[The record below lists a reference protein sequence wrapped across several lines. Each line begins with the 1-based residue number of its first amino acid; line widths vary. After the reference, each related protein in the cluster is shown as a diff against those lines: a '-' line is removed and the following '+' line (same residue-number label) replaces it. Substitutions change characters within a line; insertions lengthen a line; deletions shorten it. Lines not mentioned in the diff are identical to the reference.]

1 MATVQP
7 VINWNNFAA
16 YLVRAAQTPIICV
29 GKKLQHLRDDL
40 YMIPRERKDC
50 ATLMRDERGARQK
63 MANIT
68 RKRRL
73 DLLRNLVETY
83 DARSFNELNLALTYD
98 ERDDI
103 YGEYGPQWKETAEH
117 CISNYTVKILIEQ
130 QTSRFEDHIRT
141 NSHNRD
147 CQHPKNTLDGEDWLD
162 LLLHVNRIN
171 KQDFLCNLTKI
182 MNKQIDRK
190 NAFVIEGPTTT
201 GKTLF
206 VKLIAESYIYGTV
219 QRSGDHSQFF
229 LMNLL
234 NKALALME
242 EPRITQLTV
251 NDFKE
256 LLGGNAF
263 DIHVKHQK
271 DERLTRL
278 PVLITT
284 NNDLTYYVLGEYDIY
299 MTWTTLERLR
309 LRQLLIRNATKL
321 PSRKFYL
328 DNIYQLSHANIEV
341 PPYTGDRINFLETR
355 RRQYRRPDPIVELPE
370 TTENSASETPTRPST
385 STIKPEEQETK
396 PTTTTGHTSTTEEHK
411 LTTTTKTP
419 EEVSIMET
427 KRQRLDT
434 KQEDESYG
442 SNLAVAKHAESLFG
456 IHYYKTDITVTRK
469 QHLTLAQYKPAG
481 TGITQYYITCLPY
494 QIPILDN

>member
-1 MATVQP
+1 MAGSPGRSPVFQGTQPSPTLSYNHWVEHQNAQPQSPDLFSDSAVDEEFWTSHQPNPAETDTIPVPETPPIQYRPALTPLDLSNVWHSKRRQLFSPEPSQTEDNKLWTFVYRGTPPRFDRSTRANCLYVDHGDHFHFVFECCPQNKNRTIQRLIEAGNLDRRQTMSIMATVQP

-50 ATLMRDERGARQK
+50 ATLMRDDRGARQK
-63 MANIT
+63 MSNIT

-117 CISNYTVKILIEQ
+117 CIQNYTMRILVEQ

-147 CQHPKNTLDGEDWLD
+147 CQHPRDTLDGEHWLD
-162 LLLHVNRIN
+162 LLLFVNRIN
-171 KQDFLCNLTKI
+171 KQQFLADLTRV
-182 MNKQIDRK
+182 MNKEVDRK
-190 NAFVIEGPTTT
+190 NAFVLEGPTTT

-206 VKLIAESYIYGTV
+206 VKLIADSYIYGTV

-251 NDFKE
+251 NDFK
-256 LLGGNAF
+256 
-263 DIHVKHQK
+263 
-271 DERLTRL
+271 
-278 PVLITT
+278 
-284 NNDLTYYVLGEYDIY
+284 
-299 MTWTTLERLR
+299 
-309 LRQLLIRNATKL
+309 
-321 PSRKFYL
+321 
-328 DNIYQLSHANIEV
+328 
-341 PPYTGDRINFLETR
+341 
-355 RRQYRRPDPIVELPE
+355 
-370 TTENSASETPTRPST
+370 
-385 STIKPEEQETK
+385 
-396 PTTTTGHTSTTEEHK
+396 
-411 LTTTTKTP
+411 
-419 EEVSIMET
+419 
-427 KRQRLDT
+427 
-434 KQEDESYG
+434 
-442 SNLAVAKHAESLFG
+442 
-456 IHYYKTDITVTRK
+456 
-469 QHLTLAQYKPAG
+469 
-481 TGITQYYITCLPY
+481 
-494 QIPILDN
+494 

>member
-1 MATVQP
+1 MAGSPVFEGTQPSPTLSFNHWVEHQNAQPPSPDLFSDSAVDEEFWTSHQPNPGETDTVPIVETPPQQYRPPMLDLSNVWHSKRRQLFADESSQENNKLWTFVYRGTPPRFDRNTRANCLYVDHGDHYHFVFECCPQNKTRTIQRLIESRNLDRRQSMSIMSTVQP

-16 YLVRAAQTPIICV
+16 YLVRAAQTPIVCI
-29 GKKLQHLRDDL
+29 GKKLEHLRDDL

-117 CISNYTVKILIEQ
+117 CIQNYTMRILVEQ

-147 CQHPKNTLDGEDWLD
+147 CQHPKDTLDGEDWLD
-162 LLLHVNRIN
+162 RLLFVNRIN
-171 KQDFLCNLTKI
+171 KQKFLADLTRV
-182 MNKQIDRK
+182 MNKQVDRK
-190 NAFVIEGPTTT
+190 NAFVLEGPTTT

-206 VKLIAESYIYGTV
+206 VKLIADNYIYGTV

-251 NDFKE
+251 NDLKE

-278 PVLITT
+278 PVRITT
-284 NNDLTYYVLGEYDIY
+284 NNDLTYYVLGEDGKVIK
-299 MTWTTLERLR
+299 ERCFYY
-309 LRQLLIRNATKL
+309 
-321 PSRKFYL
+321 KFFVKVG
-328 DNIYQLSHANIEV
+328 SE
-341 PPYTGDRINFLETR
+341 
-355 RRQYRRPDPIVELPE
+355 ELPL
-370 TTENSASETPTRPST
+370 PPC
-385 STIKPEEQETK
+385 
-396 PTTTTGHTSTTEEHK
+396 K
-411 LTTTTKTP
+411 LCTCHFRNWYFK
-419 EEVSIMET
+419 
-427 KRQRLDT
+427 
-434 KQEDESYG
+434 
-442 SNLAVAKHAESLFG
+442 SL
-456 IHYYKTDITVTRK
+456 
-469 QHLTLAQYKPAG
+469 
-481 TGITQYYITCLPY
+481 
-494 QIPILDN
+494 